1 MITHCFYCMPYFL
14 AYRIFICF
22 FLQVVSQL
30 FRARELDVSTQEK
43 AANFNQIQESWNQS
57 HALFMDSVEQV
68 YNHSREIQAILMDT
82 KVGKL

>member
-1 MITHCFYCMPYFL
+1 MYTILLDLQPDIYL
-14 AYRIFICF
+14 F
-22 FLQVVSQL
+22 FFSQVVSQL

-57 HALFMDSVEQV
+57 HVLFMDSVEQV
-68 YNHSREIQAILMDT
+68 YNYSREIQAILTDT